1 MIETRKGGCK
11 ICFWVHFNIEI
22 KPFGICIENF
32 VQEQW
37 LKQERVAA
45 KSVFEFIL
53 IKKLSLLVPREED
66 GLQ

>member
-1 MIETRKGGCK
+1 MGGNYSAKETQNFHTKSM
-11 ICFWVHFNIEI
+11 V
-22 KPFGICIENF
+22 ICIQNF

-53 IKKLSLLVPREED
+53 I
-66 GLQ
+66 